1 MFKNGMDVRYLNE
14 IGADRKTKLREKKS
28 SVRLISINEKRR
40 FQNEGDTLNSL
51 HYAFPCTLA
60 PTP

>member
-28 SVRLISINEKRR
+28 SEKRR